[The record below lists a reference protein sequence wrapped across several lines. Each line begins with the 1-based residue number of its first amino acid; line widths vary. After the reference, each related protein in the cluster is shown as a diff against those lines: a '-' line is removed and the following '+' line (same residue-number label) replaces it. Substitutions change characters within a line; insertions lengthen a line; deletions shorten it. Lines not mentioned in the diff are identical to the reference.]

1 MNQPETMLDRIARLF
16 TDVAAGLAAF
26 AILVVVLL
34 QVGSRLLGHPVPWTE
49 EATRYLFVWMIFLG
63 LAGGF
68 RNAEAARVTILIAA
82 LPEVLRQ
89 LALLVY
95 VVSSVLFFALMGWTG
110 LGLVRLQ
117 FMMNE
122 TAATLIMPMWM
133 IGVIM
138 PLSAALAILCIFLS
152 LRTHRDVIT
161 GSYPVAPLPA
171 APLSAVAPQDAPKL
185 WSPK

>member
-1 MNQPETMLDRIARLF
+1 MNQSDTMLDRVARLF

-26 AILVVVLL
+26 AILVVVLV
-34 QVGSRLLGHPVPWTE
+34 QVSSRLLGHPVPWTE

-68 RNAEAARVTILIAA
+68 RNAEAARVTILISV
-82 LPEVLRQ
+82 LPEVLRR

-95 VVSSVLFFALMGWTG
+95 VVSSVLFFGLMGWTG

-117 FMMNE
+117 FIMNE
-122 TAATLIMPMWM
+122 TAATLVMPMWM
-133 IGVIM
+133 IGAIM
-138 PLSAALAILCIFLS
+138 PLSAALAILCVFLS

-161 GSYPVAPLPA
+161 ATYSAEPYPND
-171 APLSAVAPQDAPKL
+171 APQDALKL